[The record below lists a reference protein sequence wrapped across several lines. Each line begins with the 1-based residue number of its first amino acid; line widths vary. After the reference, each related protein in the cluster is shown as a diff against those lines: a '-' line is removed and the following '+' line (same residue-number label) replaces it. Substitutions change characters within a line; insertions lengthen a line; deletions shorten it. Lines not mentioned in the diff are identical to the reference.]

1 VPRLASTPLVPES
14 SRIVKSPPELALDPL
29 PPLLVVLLLA
39 LVALPDADAPEDP
52 DELDPPDEL
61 DEPHAASS
69 EHTAT
74 DATIAD
80 PDLGIREILVKPLIT
95 SLLSLLCAPPS

>member
-1 VPRLASTPLVPES
+1 
-14 SRIVKSPPELALDPL
+14 VKSPPELALDPL
-29 PPLLVVLLLA
+29 PPLLVVLLA
-39 LVALPDADAPEDP
+39 LVALPDADPLEDP
-52 DELDPPDEL
+52 DEPDPPDEL

-95 SLLSLLCAPPS
+95 SLLSLLVRPRRSVTAAVDGRQRTTA